1 VHNTVAAEAGTQ
13 GDARRDRPCPRTT
26 LHRVGVTRGLASVGS
41 GQPAVGRLVLLH
53 WQHVGDGGIPA
64 TAAGEENM
72 SWKRPKIREICI
84 GMEIN
89 GYLPADL

>member
-1 VHNTVAAEAGTQ
+1 MRA
-13 GDARRDRPCPRTT
+13 TT
-26 LHRVGVTRGLASVGS
+26 GVTHAPQVVHFAGRAINVGS
-41 GQPAVGRLVLLH
+41 GQPAVGRLTLLH
-53 WQHVGDGGIPA
+53 WQHVGDGGTPA
-64 TAAGEENM
+64 PVVGEENM

>member
-1 VHNTVAAEAGTQ
+1 
-13 GDARRDRPCPRTT
+13 
-26 LHRVGVTRGLASVGS
+26 
-41 GQPAVGRLVLLH
+41 
-53 WQHVGDGGIPA
+53 
-64 TAAGEENM
+64 M